1 MTPDEE
7 RDIVNDDLRRLRRD
21 LDEANRRRIRWEHS
35 VNREIAVLERRL
47 VELERERETGS

>member
-47 VELERERETGS
+47 VELEREQGAA